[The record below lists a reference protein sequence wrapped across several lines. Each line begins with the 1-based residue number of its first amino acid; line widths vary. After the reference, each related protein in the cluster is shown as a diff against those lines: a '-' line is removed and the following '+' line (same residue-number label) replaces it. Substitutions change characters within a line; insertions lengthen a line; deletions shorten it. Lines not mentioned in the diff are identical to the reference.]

1 MVKEDIFKSKSIS
14 LKAKGL
20 YGTISTFKNEPYFS
34 KQFLMDYLDLGA
46 YSFRMAWNELKDK
59 GYLEVNKK
67 FENGIFVYEY
77 KLH

>member
-1 MVKEDIFKSKSIS
+1 MVKEEIFKSRSIS

-20 YGTISTFKNEPYFS
+20 YGTISAFKDESYFS

-46 YSFRMAWNELKDK
+46 YAFRMAWNELKDK

-67 FENGIFVYEY
+67 FVDGAFVYEY